1 MKQMKNIAVVAIAL
15 VLTFVLGVVAAFG
28 QDSLPGK
35 YEGTAKT
42 AGAADSQIM
51 LELKND
57 GGKISGHLMNGQTG
71 FDISEGTLADGK
83 LTLKLGPAAKDGV
96 VTLKVDADKLSGE
109 WVAGTTKKTV
119 ELKKAGAAAAT
130 AAKPA
135 AFNLAGQW
143 EAVADANGQA
153 VPFLLTL
160 AVDGEKVTGGSS
172 SQLGD
177 STIKNGQWK
186 DGKLT
191 IELEGQ
197 NGVIA
202 MSAVVVDGKLSG
214 EFDFAGQLQ
223 GKWVAVK
230 KN

>member
-1 MKQMKNIAVVAIAL
+1 MKQSKKVAVVSIAL
-15 VLTFVLGVVAAFG
+15 VLTFVLGVVAAFA
-28 QDSLPGK
+28 QDTLPGK

-42 AGAADSQIM
+42 AGAPDAQIM

-57 GGKISGHLMNGQTG
+57 GGKISGHLMSGQSG
-71 FDISEGTLADGK
+71 YDISEGTLADGN

-96 VTLKVDADKLSGE
+96 VTLKVDADKLTGE
-109 WVAGTTKKTV
+109 WVAGSAKKAL
-119 ELKKAGAAAAT
+119 ELKKAAAAAAT
-130 AAKPA
+130 TAKPA
-135 AFNLAGQW
+135 AFSLAGQW

-160 AVDGEKVTGGSS
+160 VVEGEKVTGGSS
-172 SQLGD
+172 SQLGE
-177 STIKNGQWK
+177 STIKNGSWK
-186 DGKLT
+186 DGKLS

-202 MSAVVVDGKLSG
+202 MSATVVDGKLSG